1 MIPAPDRRAT
11 AASARTS
18 KGCAGFGC
26 TGWKGME
33 MDFRLKP
40 GTAVLPLTRSPLTR
54 PRVTRRTTLALI
66 LSAIA
71 VPIAAPVL
79 RPALAAGPE
88 TPKSDVVVLG
98 ARDLNLLNRITWGAN
113 PSSAREFAA
122 LGADKFLERQLHPA
136 GEGQLPREAQAQI
149 DALGISHTPMETFVA
164 DMDQQA
170 RAANAITDP
179 EQRQGAQKAYQ
190 DSLARYG
197 REATVRSLLRDLYSP
212 YQLREQLTWFWL
224 NHFNVHLYKSNI
236 RLLVANYEDK
246 AIRPHALGRFRD
258 LLGATLRHPAMLRYL
273 DNDQNAVGHINENY
287 AREIMEL
294 HTMGVGSGYTQNDVQ
309 ELARILT
316 GAGVNQTPQSSPPP
330 KLTPEQQSQYLRAG
344 LFEFNPARH
353 DFGDKVFLGH
363 PVKGRGLAEVDE
375 ALDLISRAPATSRF
389 ISRKLAIYFVSDNPS
404 PQLVEKMAATFR
416 KTDGDIAAVLKT
428 TFEAPE
434 FQTSLGLQF
443 KDPMRYVI
451 SAVRLAYDDKVILNT
466 GPIQGWLGR
475 MAEPLY
481 GHETPDG
488 YPLAEAAWAAPG
500 QMATRFEI
508 ARAIGSGSAGL
519 FKPDGPGAVD
529 QPAFPR
535 PANALYFTSL
545 RPTLGSSTRQ
555 ALDQAVSPQDWN
567 TLFLASPE
575 FMRR

>member
-1 MIPAPDRRAT
+1 MRNIRFGTTTSEPAGMNPGQDRPAT
-11 AASARTS
+11 AVSLLTLLVAASL
-18 KGCAGFGC
+18 AGPIVAG
-26 TGWKGME
+26 
-33 MDFRLKP
+33 L
-40 GTAVLPLTRSPLTR
+40 VPLVP
-54 PRVTRRTTLALI
+54 
-66 LSAIA
+66 SAQ
-71 VPIAAPVL
+71 
-79 RPALAAGPE
+79 AAGPE
-88 TPKSDVVVLG
+88 PRKPDVVSLG
-98 ARDLNLLNRITWGAN
+98 ARDLNLLNRITFGAS
-113 PSSAREFAA
+113 PSSAQEFAA
-122 LGADKFLERQLHPA
+122 LGADRFLDRQLHPM
-136 GEGQLPREAQAQI
+136 GDGPLPHDAQAQI
-149 DALGISHTPMETFVA
+149 DALSISHTPMETFVA
-164 DMDQQA
+164 DMDQQN

-179 EQRQGAQKAYQ
+179 EQRQGAQKAVQ

-197 REATVRSLLRDLYSP
+197 REAAVRSILRDLYSP

-236 RLLVANYEDK
+236 RLLIGNYEDK
-246 AIRPHALGRFRD
+246 ALRAHALGKFRD
-258 LLGATLRHPAMLRYL
+258 VLGATLRHPAMLRYL
-273 DNDQNAVGHINENY
+273 DNDQNAAGHINENY

-316 GAGVNQTPQSSPPP
+316 GAGVNQSPPSAPPP
-330 KLTPEQQSQYLRAG
+330 KLSPEQQSQYVRAG

-353 DFGDKVFLGH
+353 DFGDKVLLGH
-363 PVKGRGLAEVDE
+363 PIKGRGLGEIDE

-389 ISRKLAIYFVSDNPS
+389 ISRKLAMYFVSDNPS
-404 PQLVEKMAATFR
+404 PALVDKMAATFR
-416 KTDGDIAAVLKT
+416 QTDGDIAAVLKT
-428 TFEAPE
+428 MFGSPE
-434 FQTSLGLQF
+434 FQNSLGLQF

-466 GPIQGWLGR
+466 GPILGWLGR
-475 MAEPLY
+475 MAQPLY

-488 YPLAEAAWAAPG
+488 YPLTEAAWDGPG

-519 FKPDGPGAVD
+519 FKPDGPDAVD
-529 QPAFPR
+529 HPAFPQ

-545 RPTLGSSTRQ
+545 RPTLGPSTRA

>member
-1 MIPAPDRRAT
+1 MRNIRFGTAAAPAGMNPAQDRPAT
-11 AASARTS
+11 AACLVTLLVAALVSA
-18 KGCAGFGC
+18 AQ
-26 TGWKGME
+26 
-33 MDFRLKP
+33 
-40 GTAVLPLTRSPLTR
+40 
-54 PRVTRRTTLALI
+54 
-66 LSAIA
+66 
-71 VPIAAPVL
+71 
-79 RPALAAGPE
+79 AAGPE
-88 TPKSDVVVLG
+88 PRKPDVVTLG
-98 ARDLNLLNRITWGAN
+98 ARDLNLLNRITFGAS
-113 PSSAREFAA
+113 PSSAQEFAA
-122 LGADKFLERQLHPA
+122 LGADKFFDRQLHPM
-136 GEGQLPREAQAQI
+136 GEGALPREAQAQI
-149 DALGISHTPMETFVA
+149 DGLSISHTPMETFVA
-164 DMDQQA
+164 DMDQQN
-170 RAANAITDP
+170 RAANAIADP
-179 EQRQGAQKAYQ
+179 EQRQGAQKAFQ

-197 REATVRSLLRDLYSP
+197 REAAVRSILRDLYSP

-236 RLLVANYEDK
+236 RLLIGNYEDK
-246 AIRPHALGRFRD
+246 ALRAHALGKFRD

-273 DNDQNAVGHINENY
+273 DNDQNAAGHINENY

-316 GAGVNQTPQSSPPP
+316 GAGVNQSPQSAPPP
-330 KLTPEQQSQYLRAG
+330 KLSPEQQSQYVRAG

-363 PVKGRGLAEVDE
+363 AIKGRGLAEIEE

-389 ISRKLAIYFVSDNPS
+389 ISRKLAMYFVSDNPS
-404 PQLVEKMAATFR
+404 PALVDKMSATFR
-416 KTDGDIAAVLKT
+416 QTDGDIAAVLKAM
-428 TFEAPE
+428 FGSPE
-434 FQTSLGLQF
+434 FQSSLGLQF

-466 GPIQGWLGR
+466 GPILGWLGR
-475 MAEPLY
+475 MAQPLY

-488 YPLAEAAWAAPG
+488 YPLTEAAWDGPG

-519 FKPDGPGAVD
+519 FKPDGPDAVD
-529 QPAFPR
+529 HPAFPQ
-535 PANALYFTSL
+535 PANALYFSSL
-545 RPTLGSSTRQ
+545 RATLGPSTRA